1 MRGRYANLVLVVV
14 LVVGLVG
21 GGAGAVAAAGAEN
34 GDAATTVT
42 AEDPGAPFEVETER
56 DPDPASNLVTVRVT
70 IEPDDASLVDLRIA
84 MERQPESLLVPN
96 SYTTTISPSNNAV
109 EVDHA
114 GGNEFTVDELQP
126 GERVVIEF
134 QTVTTVSETES
145 VDVADIDVG
154 YTRNGQRLSTEFV
167 ATGDTTVPKQNAR
180 DDVSL
185 SWLAGTG
192 AIALLVGLVG
202 GVTIGRGG
210 GGSSDRR
217 EEWVE
222 TLENV
227 EQLVENPIA
236 SSRLQNL
243 KQQMA
248 VEESD
253 ATSHSVRGY
262 QDQADEDDSRQSV
275 LGRVSSLFSRDKS
288 SSEAEDDEFDLEL

>member
-192 AIALLVGLVG
+192 AIALVVGLVG

-253 ATSHSVRGY
+253 ATSHSVSGY

-275 LGRVSSLFSRDKS
+275 LGRVSSLFSRDES